1 MQACVAEAV
10 ARANTSHPLHAVT
23 LNPTTVVQAAVL
35 DRRGAAFLGLVGASG
50 PIGPEQYHIGA
61 WRFRRV
67 FKQTT
72 GPPLTE
78 DEAAAL
84 DEAAEAAARAASPP
98 SPLSTPPLVDD
109 YGDLDGD
116 LGSGS
121 GES

>member
-1 MQACVAEAV
+1 VVRLEA
-10 ARANTSHPLHAVT
+10 S
-23 LNPTTVVQAAVL
+23 
-35 DRRGAAFLGLVGASG
+35 RGLWLLVLGLTVLRLWAAAT
-50 PIGPEQYHIGA
+50 I
-61 WRFRRV
+61 
-67 FKQTT
+67 
-72 GPPLTE
+72 PLTE

-98 SPLSTPPLVDD
+98 SPLSTPQQVDD